1 MTPTRCP
8 QRHHLHFQVLIKQK
22 QKFHKIVV
30 TFPWCERTWIF
41 SLLSQRLWQGHVGVQ
56 SVKASGFGSGHDLT
70 VLEFEPRVRLCAD
83 SSEPGA
89 CFRFGVSLSLCP
101 SPIHALSLS
110 VPKK

>member
-41 SLLSQRLWQGHVGVQ
+41 SLLSQRLWQGHVGG
-56 SVKASGFGSGHDLT
+56 SVA
-70 VLEFEPRVRLCAD
+70 
-83 SSEPGA
+83 
-89 CFRFGVSLSLCP
+89 
-101 SPIHALSLS
+101 
-110 VPKK
+110 